1 METNYDE
8 LILTLHE
15 DLDIETESRK
25 EEFDAISRGLA
36 ELDEHVEY
44 RLERFLALCIVSL
57 SLGGVALCLA
67 VGSIIFAL

>member
-15 DLDIETESRK
+15 DLEDEAANRK
-25 EEFDAISRGLA
+25 QQFDSISRNVA
-36 ELDEHVEY
+36 ELDDRISY
-44 RLERFLALCIVSL
+44 RLERLLVMCTISL

-67 VGSIIFAL
+67 VGSMIFAL